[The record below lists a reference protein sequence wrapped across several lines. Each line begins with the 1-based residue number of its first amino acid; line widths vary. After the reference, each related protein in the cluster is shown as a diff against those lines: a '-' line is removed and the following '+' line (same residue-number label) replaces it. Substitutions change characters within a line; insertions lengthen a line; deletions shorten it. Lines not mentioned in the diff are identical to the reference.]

1 MPSSTSSQRSLSV
14 RVPER
19 LLQRASAAI
28 SSHLYREFG
37 EEHSSEKVALALAEW
52 LDRRVDLVLESVTE
66 VLTRPGS
73 DEALEFARVLAAV
86 ESPTTEVAP
95 ETVQTAVEDLH
106 PMFAGN
112 RQFSP
117 DRLAAMMGYLAGK
130 GIQLYKTKLNK
141 LLFYADL
148 TGFYLTGRGLSG
160 AQYVNLPYGP
170 VPDRFEEMIDHAVE
184 SGMIESAGVPGKEL
198 TVRLIKPGSKPLD
211 VLDDADRKV
220 LDWIADTYG
229 GLSTQEITDLS
240 HEEKAYR
247 NTRGGER
254 IAYAYA
260 QFLKHLPPK
269 DLLGN

>member
-1 MPSSTSSQRSLSV
+1 MSV

-28 SSHLYREFG
+28 SSHLYRESG
-37 EEHSSEKVALALAEW
+37 EEHSAEKVAVALAAW

-73 DEALEFARVLAAV
+73 DEALEFARVLASV
-86 ESPTTEVAP
+86 ESPVSDVAK
-95 ETVQTAVEDLH
+95 ETIQVLAEDLH

-112 RQFSP
+112 RPFSP

-130 GIQLYKTKLNK
+130 SIELYKTKLNK

-184 SGMIESAGVPGKEL
+184 KRMIESAGVPGKEP
-198 TVRLIKPGSKPLD
+198 TVRLIKRGSEPLD
-211 VLDDADRKV
+211 VLNDSDRRV
-220 LDWIADTYG
+220 LDWVAEKYG

-240 HEEKAYR
+240 HEEKAYK

-269 DLLGN
+269 DLLGS